1 MNKRKTGAVYEEKAA
16 AYLKEKGYRILEK
29 NYRCPLGEID
39 LIAKDGRTL
48 VFVEVKYR
56 KNARNGYPEEA
67 VDTRKQK
74 KICETAAYYVYKN
87 RIPEYTPMR
96 FDVVAVLD
104 GEFKLIKD
112 AFYERRG
119 RE

>member
-1 MNKRKTGAVYEEKAA
+1 MENKRAVGSRYEEETAA
-16 AYLKEKGYRILEK
+16 FLQKNGYRILEK
-29 NYRCPLGEID
+29 NFRDRRGEID

-74 KICETAAYYVYKN
+74 KIRETAAYYVYKTGFRN
-87 RIPEYTPMR
+87 IPPCGLMWWQCWT
-96 FDVVAVLD
+96 
-104 GEFKLIKD
+104 GSSS
-112 AFYERRG
+112 
-119 RE
+119 

>member
-1 MNKRKTGAVYEEKAA
+1 MENKRAVGSRYEEETAA
-16 AYLKEKGYRILEK
+16 FLQKNGYRILEK
-29 NYRCPLGEID
+29 NFRNRRGEID

-56 KNARNGYPEEA
+56 KNVRNGYPEEA

-119 RE
+119 

>member
-1 MNKRKTGAVYEEKAA
+1 MENKRAVGSRYEEETAA
-16 AYLKEKGYRILEK
+16 FCKKMDTGSWRRIS
-29 NYRCPLGEID
+29 RDRRGEID

-56 KNARNGYPEEA
+56 KNVRNGYPEEA

-74 KICETAAYYVYKN
+74 KIRETAAYYVYKN

-119 RE
+119 

>member
-1 MNKRKTGAVYEEKAA
+1 MENKRAVGSRYEEETAA
-16 AYLKEKGYRILEK
+16 FLQKNGYR
-29 NYRCPLGEID
+29 RGEID

-119 RE
+119 

>member
-1 MNKRKTGAVYEEKAA
+1 MQKN
-16 AYLKEKGYRILEK
+16 GYRILEK
-29 NYRCPLGEID
+29 NFRDRRGEID

-74 KICETAAYYVYKN
+74 KIRETAAYYVYKN
-87 RIPEYTPMR
+87 RIPEYTPCGLMWWQCWT
-96 FDVVAVLD
+96 
-104 GEFKLIKD
+104 GSSS
-112 AFYERRG
+112 
-119 RE
+119 

>member
-1 MNKRKTGAVYEEKAA
+1 MENKRAVGSRYEEETAA
-16 AYLKEKGYRILEK
+16 FLQKNGYRILEK
-29 NYRCPLGEID
+29 NFRDRRGEID

-96 FDVVAVLD
+96 FDVVAVFERGVQAD
-104 GEFKLIKD
+104 QGC
-112 AFYERRG
+112 FYERRG
-119 RE
+119 

>member
-1 MNKRKTGAVYEEKAA
+1 M
-16 AYLKEKGYRILEK
+16 
-29 NYRCPLGEID
+29 
-39 LIAKDGRTL
+39 
-48 VFVEVKYR
+48 EVKYR

-74 KICETAAYYVYKN
+74 KIRETAAYYVYKN

-119 RE
+119 